1 MDQPL
6 LAIPLDLL
14 QQLRLRTGARLEI
27 VTTPDGLNRLDVF
40 SNGKIVAT
48 FTTPSPANPI
58 AQLHSRCAAN
68 APTLDS
74 PAGRRMDQWWD
85 DDLLDEPLEPLAELK
100 L

>member
-14 QQLRLRTGARLEI
+14 QQIRLRTGARLEI
-27 VTTPDGLNRLDVF
+27 VTTPDGLNRLDVI

-48 FTTPSPANPI
+48 FTSPSQASPI
-58 AQLHSRCAAN
+58 AQLHRRRAAN
-68 APTLDS
+68 APMLDS
-74 PAGRRMDQWWD
+74 PVGTMGQWWD
-85 DDLLDEPLEPLAELK
+85 DDILDEPLEPLAELE